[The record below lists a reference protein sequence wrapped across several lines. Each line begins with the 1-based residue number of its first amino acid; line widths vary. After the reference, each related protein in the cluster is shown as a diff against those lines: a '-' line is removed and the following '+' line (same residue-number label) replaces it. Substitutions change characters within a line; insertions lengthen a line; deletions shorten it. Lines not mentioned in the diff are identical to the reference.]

1 MYWNGNW
8 KIKLFKRNKLLIF
21 KKDKKKKKNLKN
33 KKKKKKKKKKRK
45 KLKKLINL
53 KFEYIFLF
61 IYC

>member
-21 KKDKKKKKNLKN
+21 KKDKKKKKKI
-33 KKKKKKKKKKRK
+33 KKI
-45 KLKKLINL
+45 INL